1 MSPIA
6 APPRPFAAVAEAVE
20 QKRVRSVP
28 RWLEPVLIWVVAFGA
43 YFALGIWLT
52 VHFEII
58 VGDAQARL
66 LHAYY
71 VVHND
76 PGKLTAIGFYWPPL
90 QTLILIPFA
99 VVRAL
104 GTSLLAL
111 PLVTAIFGGL
121 LLVVVDRAFV
131 WAGVATKARLALV
144 VAFGLNPM
152 VVFYASNGMAELPYL
167 FLLTLALFL
176 FVRWEQRPHWADMPL
191 IGTVFALG
199 VLSRYEVG
207 FWLPVVAL
215 AVILTQARRG
225 ARNAAMES
233 SMTTLLVPFAY
244 ALLLWSFLTW
254 AILGNPIAWL
264 TTLIPPAVPGQAA
277 QTVQST
283 AGLRRVFVEQFGLF
297 PLTFLLV
304 PLLVAAAVRRQSW
317 VGFGVAAALLV
328 QFVSELLIL
337 AGTRSPTYLE
347 LRYNMRGIPVAMI
360 ALAWLVAGTS
370 PRSRTPLAVCAVV
383 AMVLT
388 YPITAATMHASEL
401 GQDGNFVDAL
411 VFGQKSPG
419 RGVTRQ
425 EKELAQYIRAR
436 IPGKNVILADDAI
449 TFGVILYDGSP
460 TRYFDRI
467 DFGDERWLQVR
478 DEVLRTGQGVD
489 SVRYLLVSRAP
500 ALPDKLAAARPY
512 LGAAKGLPAW
522 LTPIRVTPDFALYR
536 VPPPGDTGSRAG
548 GVSTYRGTPSA
559 SSTLP
564 SNVTTSAPT
573 RPSISSSRERSPAT
587 ASRNRRS
594 TSSFP

>member
-6 APPRPFAAVAEAVE
+6 APPRPFTAPVE
-20 QKRVRSVP
+20 PVVQERARVVP
-28 RWLEPVLIWVVAFGA
+28 AWLEPVLIWAVAFSA
-43 YFALGIWLT
+43 YFALGTWLT
-52 VHFEII
+52 LHAEVI
-58 VGDAQARL
+58 VGDAQSRL

-90 QTLILIPFA
+90 QTLVLIPFA

-121 LLVVVDRAFV
+121 LLVVIDRAFV

-144 VAFGLNPM
+144 AAFGLNPM
-152 VVFYASNGMAELPYL
+152 ILFYASNGMAEMPYL
-167 FLLTLALFL
+167 FLLTLGLFL

-191 IGTVFALG
+191 IGIVFALG

-233 SMTTLLVPFAY
+233 AMTTLLVPFAY

-264 TTLIPPAVPGQAA
+264 TTLIPPAVPGQVAS
-277 QTVQST
+277 TVQST
-283 AGLRRVFVEQFGLF
+283 AGLHRVLVEQFGLF

-304 PLLVAAAVRRQSW
+304 PLVVVVAVRRQSW

-337 AGTRSPTYLE
+337 AGTHSPTYLE

-360 ALAWLVAGTS
+360 ALAWVVANAS

-388 YPITAATMHASEL
+388 YPITAATMRASEL
-401 GQDGNFVDAL
+401 GQDGNFVDAVL
-411 VFGQKSPG
+411 YGQKSPG

-425 EKELAQYIRAR
+425 ERELGDYIRTHIR
-436 IPGKNVILADDAI
+436 GKNAILADDAI

-460 TRYFDRI
+460 SRYFDRI
-467 DFGDERWLQVR
+467 DFGDERWQQVR
-478 DEVLRTGQGVD
+478 DEILRTGQGVD

-500 ALPDKLAAARPY
+500 SLPDKLASARPY
-512 LGAAKGLPAW
+512 LGAAAGLPPW
-522 LTPIRVTPDFALYR
+522 LTPVRVLPDFALYR
-536 VPPPGDTGSRAG
+536 VPAPGRTGSRSS
-548 GVSTYRGTPSA
+548 GVSTR
-559 SSTLP
+559 
-564 SNVTTSAPT
+564 
-573 RPSISSSRERSPAT
+573 
-587 ASRNRRS
+587 
-594 TSSFP
+594 